1 MGSNLNAALERCI
14 NFLGDADSTD
24 AIVGQLAGAIYGI
37 GALHRAFVDN
47 LQQWDDGEV
56 AVRAYMLHFWGQQ
69 HTADHRPSAMKETNA
84 AEHEQAARAA
94 ADGKH
99 LWRRHYVG
107 DREFWRWAGID
118 PASGQWYTKEEKDA
132 SIRFALPDADT
143 DVVISLGRNEAVSDA
158 NYTWFD
164 AHWLHHTTEAVETVD
179 ALEAHAVAAAAD
191 GKHLWR
197 CHYVGDRE
205 FWRWAGIDPASGQWY
220 TKEEKDASI

>member
-1 MGSNLNAALERCI
+1 MRARACDFDKHAGSYAMDGLAVALHCVASTSNLNAALERCI
-14 NFLGDADSTD
+14 NFLGDADSTG

-84 AEHEQAARAA
+84 AEQEQAARAA

-132 SIRFALPDADT
+132 SIRFALPDVGVDG
-143 DVVISLGRNEAVSDA
+143 VVSPDQDEGTSEVNRA
-158 NYTWFD
+158 WFNM
-164 AHWLHHTTEAVETVD
+164 HWERKM
-179 ALEAHAVAAAAD
+179 
-191 GKHLWR
+191 GNM
-197 CHYVGDRE
+197 
-205 FWRWAGIDPASGQWY
+205 
-220 TKEEKDASI
+220 